1 MAVMLVVVIVVL
13 AGLTKVIIT
22 MIIKIAVAVR
32 QQRGNGSAYLV
43 LTGTGRVAYVCEV
56 KDQAFRRRG
65 AQGSLLM

>member
-1 MAVMLVVVIVVL
+1 
-13 AGLTKVIIT
+13 
-22 MIIKIAVAVR
+22 MIIKIAVAVC

-43 LTGTGRVAYVCEV
+43 LTGTGPVAYVCEV